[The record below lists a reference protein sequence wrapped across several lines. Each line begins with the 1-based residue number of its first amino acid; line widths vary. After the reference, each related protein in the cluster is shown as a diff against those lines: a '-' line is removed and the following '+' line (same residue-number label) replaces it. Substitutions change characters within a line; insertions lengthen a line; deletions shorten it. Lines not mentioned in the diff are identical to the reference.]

1 MAQGVFASG
10 NIGFHNVANKIC
22 GRGNFWLDGAAH
34 GKTSDFDHAILT
46 GRGTLTAT
54 IQPMSALHN
63 LSALNFLAIGA
74 GAALGAWVRWLLGM
88 ALNPLLI
95 ALPLG
100 TLAANVIG
108 GYLIGVAVGI
118 FHINTHFPLAWKL
131 FAITGFLGGLTTF
144 STFSAEV
151 VERLLAGQPA
161 WAIALA
167 SVHLAGSLTATYLGL
182 LTVGATRIWS

>member
-1 MAQGVFASG
+1 MALGVLASSE
-10 NIGFHNVANKIC
+10 IGFDDIADEIC
-22 GRGNFWLDGAAH
+22 GGGDFWLVRAAH
-34 GKTSDFDHAILT
+34 GKTSDFNRAILT
-46 GRGTLTAT
+46 GGGHQTAT

-63 LSALNFLAIGA
+63 LTALNFLAVGA
-74 GAALGAWVRWLLGM
+74 GAMLGAWARWLLGL
-88 ALNPLLI
+88 ALNPLFI

-108 GYLIGVAVGI
+108 GYLIGIAVGL
-118 FHINTHFPLAWKL
+118 FHVNTHFPLAWKL

-151 VERLLAGQPA
+151 VERLLAGQPML
-161 WAIALA
+161 AIGLA
-167 SVHLAGSLTATYLGL
+167 MIHLAGSLTATYLGL